1 MKVARFEMK
10 VRSGAGNTPK
20 AIVTIIEKITVIDVR
35 DDGISTLVP
44 SSTGSVKNI
53 KTITRI

>member
-10 VRSGAGNTPK
+10 SRIGAGKTPK
-20 AIVTIIEKITVIDVR
+20 AIVTIIEKITAIDVS

>member
-1 MKVARFEMK
+1 MKVARFEIK
-10 VRSGAGNTPK
+10 VRTGAGNTPK
-20 AIVTIIEKITVIDVR
+20 AIVTTIEKMTVIDVSE
-35 DDGISTLVP
+35 DGISTLVP

>member
-1 MKVARFEMK
+1 MKVARLEMK
-10 VRSGAGNTPK
+10 VRTGAGNTPK
-20 AIVTIIEKITVIDVR
+20 VIVTIIEKITVIDVK

>member
-10 VRSGAGNTPK
+10 LSTGAGNTPK
-20 AIVTIIEKITVIDVR
+20 AIVTTIEKITVIDVS

-53 KTITRI
+53 RTITRI